1 LRSGTLKAEPSEQLR
16 LLDLQTIDSRLE
28 LLTHKKATLPE
39 LAELSKLAAR
49 RTSLADDVV
58 LARTDVEDLTR
69 EQRKADSDVEQV
81 KARLARD
88 QRRLDGGL
96 VGSPKELESLQH
108 EIISLDRR
116 IAELED
122 SELEVM
128 EQLEV
133 AQTKLD
139 ELQASIVAT
148 EVDWATTLAARD
160 KALAEIDEQSTRASA
175 DRDLTARDLPAALLG
190 AYDKLRAKLGGVGA
204 AALMQKR
211 CGGCR
216 LEVNAAELARIVAAD
231 PDEVLRCEECGRIL
245 VRTEESGI

>member
-1 LRSGTLKAEPSEQLR
+1 VLGRAEV
-16 LLDLQTIDSRLE
+16 D
-28 LLTHKKATLPE
+28 
-39 LAELSKLAAR
+39 
-49 RTSLADDVV
+49 
-58 LARTDVEDLTR
+58 DLTR
-69 EQRKADSDVEQV
+69 EQRKADTDVEQV
-81 KARLARD
+81 KSRLERD

-128 EQLEV
+128 EQLEI

-139 ELQASIVAT
+139 ELQASIEAT
-148 EVDWATTLAARD
+148 EVGLATTLAARD
-160 KALAEIDEQSTRASA
+160 KALAEIDEQATQARAE
-175 DRDLTARDLPAALLG
+175 RDLTARELSAALLTV
-190 AYDKLRAKLGGVGA
+190 YDKLRAKLGGVGA
-204 AALMQKR
+204 ASLLQNR

-245 VRTEESGI
+245 VRTKESGI